1 MPGSEYTVSTLSV
14 AVVVHGGYCVIN
26 LFFVLY
32 RRVATL
38 QVWHRPHPARSSRAV
53 HMHVP
58 RPQVFGEG
66 KLAVVNQSR
75 QQSHLVWWRPSSEKE
90 TWSPKCLRYFDA
102 NICPF
107 LTLPGLSLEERSK
120 VKKQQYGWHGST
132 NIPSISLLHQRV
144 AKLLSKF
151 LFACAP
157 HRTVGL
163 TTFYWWR
170 ALCLPIGQ
178 GLGTLGGKK
187 KNLTQQTFCI
197 GPMKCPNRQSL
208 IMCHCKAVKPLVLR
222 SRQLMINERLSVMS
236 LWSQNCCKSS
246 CKIHVV
252 WSQLYSLLKWRWS
265 WQQRSSSSSP
275 GIQTSGDSCQVHKDK
290 GQLQEGVKWK

>member
-26 LFFVLY
+26 PFFVLY

-75 QQSHLVWWRPSSEKE
+75 QQSHLVWWRPSSATK
-90 TWSPKCLRYFDA
+90 R
-102 NICPF
+102 
-107 LTLPGLSLEERSK
+107 
-120 VKKQQYGWHGST
+120 
-132 NIPSISLLHQRV
+132 HQRV

-178 GLGTLGGKK
+178 GLGTLGRKK
-187 KNLTQQTFCI
+187 KNLTHQTFCI

-236 LWSQNCCKSS
+236 LWSQKCCKST